1 MWRAGENERTKKKP
15 RSRGRRDERRLQVQG
30 GRIPCRGPAP
40 REPGMLAGLP
50 GGCPGQGRGR
60 AGPARRGHREPAP
73 RKLRRPAVP
82 PQSASLAPSVTLSP
96 PGRRCVPPLGSP
108 VGSPAAPDLPPLRA
122 DSKACQRGFV
132 RNGGGRTQLT
142 LQTMHKLVSAFP
154 FRSTLKSRFSVSPGG
169 KQAGEERGN
178 CLGKAAA
185 KWVKFRAHP
194 GSSTLQ

>member
-1 MWRAGENERTKKKP
+1 MRGGCRCREAEFPAGVLRSG
-15 RSRGRRDERRLQVQG
+15 SRG
-30 GRIPCRGPAP
+30 CWRGS
-40 REPGMLAGLP
+40 PGAA
-50 GGCPGQGRGR
+50 QGR
-60 AGPARRGHREPAP
+60 AGPARRGHRELAP

-82 PQSASLAPSVTLSP
+82 PQSASLAPSVTLSA
-96 PGRRCVPPLGSP
+96 PGRRCAPPSPGESRRVPRRPR
-108 VGSPAAPDLPPLRA
+108 PAPFTGGCQSLPEGIC
-122 DSKACQRGFV
+122 KEW
-132 RNGGGRTQLT
+132 GGRTQLT

-154 FRSTLKSRFSVSPGG
+154 FRSSLKSRFSVSPGG